1 MVRGR
6 VNIRSKVSADSFRL
20 IGCRDQTID
29 SCQPKLCQSA
39 TEGMTKMSYKYGTNA
54 KHSLRSR
61 SGQMKSPYENIARMS
76 CDTCLTGHLGRR
88 IRWWHSFSHLAQC
101 LVKKCQKGQ
110 ILKLIKTC
118 TYLAQFCL
126 RIPKISFALMCDKQ
140 KFEKL
145 RFINLTS
152 SPLPGFRQ
160 LHSHK

>member
-101 LVKKCQKGQ
+101 LVKNVKKAKSWNSLKRVPISPNFVSGFQKYH
-110 ILKLIKTC
+110 LLWCATNKNSKNC
-118 TYLAQFCL
+118 V
-126 RIPKISFALMCDKQ
+126 S
-140 KFEKL
+140 
-145 RFINLTS
+145 
-152 SPLPGFRQ
+152 
-160 LHSHK
+160 